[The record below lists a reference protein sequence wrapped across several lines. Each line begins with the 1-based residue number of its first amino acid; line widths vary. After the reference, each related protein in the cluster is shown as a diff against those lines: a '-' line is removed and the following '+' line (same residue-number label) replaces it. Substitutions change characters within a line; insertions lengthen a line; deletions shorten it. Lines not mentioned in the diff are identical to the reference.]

1 MDFNDRASAAKIAIA
16 NGQFDP
22 QGMNAT
28 DFTSGVARPVRK
40 DDSWKQG
47 LDFDAMEKSI
57 GGKVNNDADWKQG
70 LDFKAMEGSL
80 GPVSNNPQQSVQRVD
95 DVTQVKP
102 IAPSA
107 GATAGAKTPNH
118 LQAFDKLPSVI
129 EGAKQGVYDV
139 ANLIPYVV
147 GKGLEWVAPN
157 SNAAKIHREI
167 NAKAVADRRD
177 FETLYPDTVSPEG
190 LGRIIGQGVATAPAL
205 PVRAISAVRGAAE
218 SLPYVGKLAGSA
230 AAGGTAGG
238 VFGALTSAGTD
249 KSFPAHMAENVGYGA
264 VGGPIIDTAIGAISK
279 GAGAAGNAVRS
290 YRASREMADAGFD
303 AAGVRNI
310 SDRLEA
316 AGLTPAQAKAALN
329 KMGPE
334 ATIGDIDE
342 MLMREVGGIIQG
354 GGKPG
359 SVAVGRYKA
368 RENAADER
376 MSDILTD
383 RLGVKPNQEAEVEA
397 AKSYA
402 QSVAGPHYTRAKAS
416 NMALDAEP
424 IARKIDDVLETAVGD
439 TASELQKVRGWLYD
453 RSGNIKTDTKTLLSV
468 RQELDSHIEKLK
480 KASDTAGK
488 NARNALTDV
497 RKDLDKVLKQNVDLA
512 AGDAAFAKHMEDFG
526 GMQFGIDTLKRKVKL
541 DDFNETWKNASPEK
555 REYIRKGLH
564 SELGDL
570 MELATR
576 GELSEAQRLIGK
588 SKVNREAMRKAFGK
602 DGERLLDDIESEIA
616 MRATNRWSRQQSS
629 TAANLAVRDRYKL
642 DDEAMGSG
650 PLGLALDVATQ
661 TPGVG
666 TAIGYGRD
674 KLTKIRRGRAEKSLE
689 SMRETSGDILSR
701 NIAQGRNEALD
712 AVERIRQIDKPKA
725 SSQRG
730 KRLRDMGI
738 YIVPAS
744 KTGIDYGYDQVKSLP
759 YVGK

>member
-22 QGMNAT
+22 QGMNST

-57 GGKVNNDADWKQG
+57 GGKANNDADWKQG
-70 LDFKAMEGSL
+70 LDFDAMEGSL
-80 GPVSNNPQQSVQRVD
+80 GPVSNSPQQSVQRVD
-95 DVTQVKP
+95 GVTQVKP
-102 IAPSA
+102 IAPSS
-107 GATAGAKTPNH
+107 GAKTPSH

-147 GKGLEWVAPN
+147 GKGLDWVAPN

-249 KSFPAHMAENVGYGA
+249 KKFLPHMAENVGYGA
-264 VGGPIIDTAIGAISK
+264 VGGPIIDSAIGLVGK
-279 GAGAAGNAVRS
+279 GAGAAGNAVRN

-383 RLGVKPNQEAEVEA
+383 RLGVKPNQEAEKIA
-397 AKSYA
+397 AK
-402 QSVAGPHYTRAKAS
+402 QFRQRETGPDYQKARTS
-416 NMALDAEP
+416 KMALDAQP
-424 IARKIDDVLETAVGD
+424 LVDKIDDVLLNAVGQ
-439 TASELQKVRGWLYD
+439 TRSELNAVRGWLHD
-453 RSGNIKTDTKTLLSV
+453 ANGNIKADTDTLLTV
-468 RQELDSHIEKLK
+468 RQELDGHLKKLK
-480 KASDTAGK
+480 KEGTTADTNTYRAVEE
-488 NARNALTDV
+488 V
-497 RKDLDKVLKQNVDLA
+497 RKDLDDALKTNLDLKAADAKWSKLKQ
-512 AGDAAFAKHMEDFG
+512 DFD
-526 GMQFGIDTLKRKVKL
+526 GMQFGIDVIKRKVKL
-541 DDFNETWKNASPEK
+541 DDFNEVWKNASPEK

-642 DDEAMGSG
+642 DNEAMGSG

-689 SMRETSGDILSR
+689 NMRETSGDILSR